1 MKHISTLIGAAM
13 WLLVA
18 GAASAQQMIPP
29 GSSQFNP
36 PPPPSPKIEVPV
48 VPQMDRPSAPSVGP
62 APRASFSDRISRCL
76 DEGAAAGFG
85 PSARGVFALL
95 RQSMIGNSHA

>member
-1 MKHISTLIGAAM
+1 MKYLSILTGAAM
-13 WLLVA
+13 WVLVA
-18 GAASAQQMIPP
+18 GVALAQQMIPP

-36 PPPPSPKIEVPV
+36 PPPAPPPSPRLEVPV
-48 VPQMDRPSAPSVGP
+48 VPEMDRPSAPSVVP

-85 PSARGVFALL
+85 PSARSAYS
-95 RQSMIGNSHA
+95 RSCANQ